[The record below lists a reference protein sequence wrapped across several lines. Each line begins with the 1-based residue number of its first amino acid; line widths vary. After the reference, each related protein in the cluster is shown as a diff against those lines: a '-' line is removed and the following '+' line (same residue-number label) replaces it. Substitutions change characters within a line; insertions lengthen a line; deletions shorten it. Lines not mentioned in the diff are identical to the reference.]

1 MTELAQAERGYNG
14 CLSDAVHGR
23 RALSDGRRQ
32 PVGLGKYGFTSQI
45 GHKILDTRN
54 GVAIRSPDSFRID
67 EY

>member
-1 MTELAQAERGYNG
+1 MPSMVAG
-14 CLSDAVHGR
+14 
-23 RALSDGRRQ
+23 LSDGRRE

-45 GHKILDTRN
+45 GHKILDMRN